1 MSVSGGVK
9 LGSNPWSAGLIPPA
23 LSRRRGRD
31 GGGLRKLPIGDQI
44 DRGLVL
50 RVAGARA
57 HLVGQVGGAGVERTR
72 RNRARGG
79 GRSSAV
85 GGFAAAAS

>member
-1 MSVSGGVK
+1 M
-9 LGSNPWSAGLIPPA
+9 GLIPPA

-31 GGGLRKLPIGDQI
+31 GGGLRIWSSGDQI
-44 DRGLVL
+44 DGEDVL

-57 HLVGQVGGAGVERTR
+57 HLVGQVGGAGVERAR
-72 RNRARGG
+72 RSRARGG
-79 GRSSAV
+79 GQSSAV